1 MLVIYEETIY
11 PLPSKDTW
19 IIPNEV
25 KSTVVLPPQG
35 RVQAGRH
42 KKRRCKA
49 PWELKNENR
58 YGRCGIYGH
67 NRKTCKNPP
76 KKA

>member
-1 MLVIYEETIY
+1 MY
-11 PLPSKDTW
+11 PLLSKGTW
-19 IIPNEV
+19 IVPNEV
-25 KSTVVLPPQG
+25 KNTLVLPPQG
-35 RVQAGRH
+35 RVQAGRP

-58 YGRCGIYGH
+58 FGRYGIYGH
-67 NRKTCKNPP
+67 NRKPCKNPP

>member
-1 MLVIYEETIY
+1 MLATYKEIVY
-11 PLPSKDTW
+11 PLPSQEIW

-25 KSTVVLPPQG
+25 KNTVVLPPQG
-35 RVQAGRH
+35 RVQAGRP

-58 YGRCGIYGH
+58 CGRCGIYRH

-76 KKA
+76 KRA